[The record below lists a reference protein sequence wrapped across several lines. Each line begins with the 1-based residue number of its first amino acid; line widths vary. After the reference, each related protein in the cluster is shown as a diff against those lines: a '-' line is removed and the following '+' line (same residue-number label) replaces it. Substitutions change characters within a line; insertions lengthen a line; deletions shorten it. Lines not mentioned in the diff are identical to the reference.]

1 MSSLKHLRSSG
12 MSLSESLL
20 GGSGS
25 ANRVGAGGGPEAPV
39 VHKNQLKTL
48 NGVVVPCMLNIM
60 GIVLFLRLGWG
71 IGQVGVVGCFIF
83 FLVGEFASVM
93 TVLSFSA
100 IITNGKM
107 EGGGSYFM
115 LSRAMGPEF
124 GGAIGILFYAAYAVG
139 CCFYIVGF
147 STEITGTFLPD
158 EADNFLINLA
168 IGSGS
173 LLVVAG
179 IAYGGAEAFTK
190 INIWLFVGQFGSLCF
205 SLFAMFALTFVG
217 SNWPLVLLND
227 TASGGGSGGGNAS
240 TVSTNWE
247 WLSAGS
253 GEYGLPLD
261 HNGTYHTWEVG
272 RFMNN
277 TMWSLETGVVELC
290 NMGPCTF
297 TLVFSVLYPSV
308 SGIMEGANLSG
319 DLKDP
324 AKSIPKGT
332 LIAILASFIFYAL
345 IIVVLAGC
353 FDRETLSQNTMVMQ
367 DVLHWESDGRTFPGQ
382 YIIVAGVCISTLSS
396 ALGALFGGSRVI
408 QAIAKDKLFPCLTFF
423 AKGTLKGDEPRRAVI
438 LTWFIAQLCLF
449 MGDLNTIAP
458 VLTCFFCL
466 SYAAVNFAC
475 FVLDISG
482 APNFRPT
489 WKVYSWHL
497 SLLGTVVNLAIMFY
511 LNGVYGVIACGLLV
525 AIFLLLAWI
534 APVVEWGDVSQ
545 AIIFHQVR
553 KYLLMLNKK
562 KQHRKY
568 WRPSILLISNEVNPL
583 IEFCANLKKGGLF
596 VLGTV
601 MKGDFTD
608 LNPAAQRVKKAWQRI
623 ILQAKIKAFSQI
635 AIAPSARLGY
645 QSIVTCHG
653 LGAMNANTVVI
664 PFITP
669 AVMARA
675 AQQTMDRVRGCGF
688 VCIAAQNFCSKP
700 VCWGCSLVQSVAD
713 ASFTFFVWLRRRLS
727 SARGRNTQCVC
738 TDGHGLHHPARPF
751 RRFSSLRRNLWVSFK
766 THCPPIKTYSSRV
779 TSTRSDR

>member
-1 MSSLKHLRSSG
+1 MSSLNRLRQQNQP
-12 MSLSESLL
+12 LSQPLI
-20 GGSGS
+20 
-25 ANRVGAGGGPEAPV
+25 AAGGASPAPKPE

-71 IGQVGVVGCFIF
+71 IGQIGVIGCFIF
-83 FLVGEFASVM
+83 FIVGEFASIL

-107 EGGGSYFM
+107 KGGGSYYM

-124 GGAIGILFYAAYAVG
+124 GGSIGILFYAAYAVG

-147 STEITGTFLPD
+147 STEITGTFFPD
-158 EADNFLINLA
+158 DANNFVLNLG

-173 LLVVAG
+173 LLVVAAV
-179 IAYGGAEAFTK
+179 AYGGAEAFTK
-190 INIWLFVGQFGSLCF
+190 INIWLFVGQFGSLIF
-205 SLFAMFALTFVG
+205 SLVTMVVLTMMASG
-217 SNWPLVLLND
+217 WPLLSLNTTGANND
-227 TASGGGSGGGNAS
+227 SN
-240 TVSTNWE
+240 V
-247 WLSAGS
+247 
-253 GEYGLPLD
+253 EYGLPLD
-261 HNGTYHTWEVG
+261 HNGTFYAWDVD
-272 RFMNN
+272 RFLNN
-277 TMWSLETGVVELC
+277 SMWSLETGIVELC

-297 TLVFSVLYPSV
+297 TLVFAVLYPSV

-324 AKSIPKGT
+324 AGSIPKGT
-332 LIAILASFIFYAL
+332 LIAIFGSFIFYAL
-345 IIVVLAGC
+345 IIVMLAGC

-367 DVLHWESDGRTFPGQ
+367 DVLHWHGESPFAGQ

-396 ALGALFGGSRVI
+396 ALGALFGGSRVL
-408 QAIAKDKLFPCLTFF
+408 QAIAKDKLFPCLNFF
-423 AKGTLKGDEPRRAVI
+423 AKGTVKGDEPRRAVI
-438 LTWFIAQLCLF
+438 LTWVIAQLCLF
-449 MGDLNTIAP
+449 MGDLNSIAP

-489 WKVYSWHL
+489 WKAYSWHL
-497 SLLGTVVNLAIMFY
+497 SLLGTLMNLAIMFY
-511 LNGVYGVIACGLLV
+511 LNQIYGIIACGLLIV
-525 AIFLLLAWI
+525 IFLLLMWI

-553 KYLLMLNKK
+553 KYLLMLNNK

-601 MKGDFTD
+601 IKGEFSDM
-608 LNPAAQRVKKAWQRI
+608 NPTAQQVKKAWQKI

-635 AIAPSARLGY
+635 AIAPSTRLGY

-664 PFITP
+664 PFCTP
-669 AVMARA
+669 ESMAEA
-675 AQQTMDRVRGCGF
+675 
-688 VCIAAQNFCSKP
+688 
-700 VCWGCSLVQSVAD
+700 
-713 ASFTFFVWLRRRLS
+713 
-727 SARGRNTQCVC
+727 
-738 TDGHGLHHPARPF
+738 
-751 RRFSSLRRNLWVSFK
+751 
-766 THCPPIKTYSSRV
+766 
-779 TSTRSDR
+779 STRRWDKVGFSLLVVID